1 MKIILQRNDEI
12 IERDEQNLSY
22 RENSQHNLESQNYTI
37 NNEIA
42 SVNDTV
48 TTANNVS
55 VEDLFIYFIYLFHIF
70 KEGSPSAYIKTDF
83 QGALRPKI

>member
-1 MKIILQRNDEI
+1 MNGVLVRQQKRNKLTSNFDP
-12 IERDEQNLSY
+12 
-22 RENSQHNLESQNYTI
+22 SQNYTI

-55 VEDLFIYFIYLFHIF
+55 VEYQLKTIDLI
-70 KEGSPSAYIKTDF
+70 AIKFST
-83 QGALRPKI
+83 KINWNRVLLKWEMITRKR